1 MECQVRKQLL
11 EKFTFSLPGLFG
23 GLLSVLMAGIATP
36 ASYDKY
42 SAGMDEKRYRQ
53 DFYSIFKISL
63 FSA

>member
-36 ASYDKY
+36 ESYDKY
-42 SAGMDEKRYRQ
+42 SGGMDDKRYRQ
-53 DFYSIFKISL
+53 DFYSIFRISL